1 MNKTA
6 RWVWLL
12 AGVLAV
18 AGCAGLDRRAAT
30 DAQATRDLAKARQM
44 FQQGNVA
51 QAMIQCIDLA
61 RRDPD
66 MPGLAELQTDIGRAI
81 HKGRARDAELRK
93 SLTTPRMVL
102 DSEQRLAL
110 PDTYGLRRHVAG
122 ETTPLRTPSTK
133 MEEVLRRRVNVHLDN
148 VNLNAFVLAIGASEN
163 VNIIV
168 DGTLAQSDR
177 TMTLHADSTPLI
189 EILDYA
195 SRNLE
200 VTFSVGAN
208 IIWATQRQST
218 AETVPMETRV
228 YRLRKGIS
236 GEEVSGGDEGIDII
250 KAIERFVPKAD
261 GADLLFNKKAHV
273 LMVKNT
279 RDSLAK
285 IEDIIEA
292 LDVAPPQVLIEA
304 RFITTSI
311 DDLSELGVDWFLNSP
326 VTVTTK
332 KVWKDGRLVSAPS
345 TVIDKSAEGST
356 SLNLLD
362 FPNKAMGLN
371 LSYRGVLTDP
381 MFQAILHA
389 LEQSGKSR
397 TLSVPRVT
405 TVNNSQ
411 ARIRIGKDF
420 RYFEEFQVES
430 VPSTTDSGQTI
441 YRSTLVPV
449 GTPQLKELGIEL
461 EVTPSVGADMR
472 SIRLH
477 MLPKITSDQ
486 VDWIVYE
493 TAGQNRTTGT
503 GSATGS
509 GTNMNSLIKLPIFA
523 SSELE
528 TEMVVRSGE
537 TVVMGGLIT
546 SRESKKL
553 SKVPILSSIPIL
565 GRLFT
570 HDMVEEKKENLLIFV
585 TATVISETGESL
597 IPLDEIALPAPAE
610 PAGAATSAAGTET
623 PIPLEALT
631 APLPAPAA
639 GGETR

>member
-1 MNKTA
+1 MNTTA

-12 AGVLAV
+12 AGVLAL
-18 AGCAGLDRRAAT
+18 AGCAGLGRRGET
-30 DAQATRDLAKARQM
+30 DGQASRDLAKARQT
-44 FQQGNVA
+44 FEQGNLA

-61 RRDPD
+61 RRDAD
-66 MPGLAELQTDIGRAI
+66 MPGLAELQTDIARVI
-81 HKGRARDAELRK
+81 QKGRARDAELRK

-102 DSEQRLAL
+102 DSEQRLGL
-110 PDTYGLRRHVAG
+110 PATYGLRRHVAG

-133 MEEVLRRRVNVHLDN
+133 MEEVLRRRINVHLDN

-168 DGTLAQSDR
+168 DGALAQSDR
-177 TMTLHADSTPLI
+177 TMTLHADNTPLI

-195 SRNLE
+195 ARNLE
-200 VTFSVGAN
+200 TTFSVGAN

-218 AETVPMETRV
+218 TETVPMETRV

-236 GEEVSGGDEGIDII
+236 GEEVAGGDEGIDIV
-250 KAIERFVPKAD
+250 KAIEKFVPKAD
-261 GADLLFNKKAHV
+261 GSELLFNKKAHAV
-273 LMVKNT
+273 IVKNT
-279 RDSLAK
+279 RDSLAR

-304 RFITTSI
+304 RFLTTSL

-326 VTVTTK
+326 VTVTSK
-332 KVWKDGRLVSAPS
+332 KVWRNGQLVDTPS
-345 TVIDKSAEGST
+345 TILDKSGEGST

-381 MFQAILHA
+381 MFQAVLHA
-389 LEQSGKSR
+389 LESSGKSR

-420 RYFEEFQVES
+420 RYFEEFQVQS
-430 VPSTTDSGQTI
+430 TPSAQNQVGGTTYQSQV
-441 YRSTLVPV
+441 VPV

-486 VDWIVYE
+486 VDWVIYE
-493 TAGQNRTTGT
+493 LGMPSTSANIGPNASTGT
-503 GSATGS
+503 T
-509 GTNMNSLIKLPIFA
+509 SLVKLPIFA

-553 SKVPILSSIPIL
+553 SKVPILSSIPIV

-585 TATVISETGESL
+585 TATVLSETGESL
-597 IPLDEIALPAPAE
+597 IPLDEIALPPVAE
-610 PAGAATSAAGTET
+610 PAGATTGAAGAET
-623 PIPLEALT
+623 PIPLDAWT
-631 APLPAPAA
+631 APLPATAP
-639 GGETR
+639 GGEPR